1 MFIAHTIF
9 IKDLAFIRSAAL
21 LINAR
26 QQEENNRAINIAFL
40 WSSGKLKTRTN
51 LLQDEWFGF
60 LQPFGNN
67 RSANKHLILPVGLV
81 NGLR

>member
-9 IKDLAFIRSAAL
+9 IKD
-21 LINAR
+21 AR
-26 QQEENNRAINIAFL
+26 QQEENNRAINIALL

-60 LQPFGNN
+60 LQPFANN